1 MFRMGNFSF
10 YSVVG
15 WNGVAVMDS
24 WDGVLYI
31 KKYIKKASVK
41 GFDSFDDAVNWA
53 LLQFADYL
61 PPEYCN
67 LTYLKLNRAVFKKH
81 LIPEPFC

>member
-1 MFRMGNFSF
+1 MFGQGNFNY

-31 KKYIKKASVK
+31 KKYIKKTSVK
-41 GFDSFDDAVNWA
+41 GFDVFDDAVNWA
-53 LLQFADYL
+53 LMQFAHYL
-61 PPEYCN
+61 PPEYDN
-67 LTYLKLNRAVFKKH
+67 LTYLKLNSAVFRKH
-81 LIPEPFC
+81 LRPEPV